1 MKMMGFLGSAMLIWA
16 IALAS
21 NTNAAA
27 KDNTNEQIE
36 NLEKGLVDAGN
47 NADVAKIMTFY
58 DPSNELLVFDIV
70 PPREYRGAAAWRKH
84 IEDLAPDFNGK
95 TELID
100 LKVNADANLAFA
112 SSIQHFTGKAK
123 DGTPID
129 LTTRVTDCLQK
140 KQGRWMIVHQHI
152 SAPIDFAT
160 GKADLQSKP

>member
-1 MKMMGFLGSAMLIWA
+1 MF
-16 IALAS
+16 ALALD
-21 NTNAAA
+21 TNAVA
-27 KDNTNEQIE
+27 KDNPREQIE
-36 NLEKGLVDAGN
+36 NLEKGLIDAGN
-47 NADVAKIMTFY
+47 NVDVAKIMTFY
-58 DPSNELLVFDIV
+58 DPSDELLVFDIV

-100 LKVNADANLAFA
+100 LKVNADGNLAFA

-140 KQGRWMIVHQHI
+140 KQGKWVIVHQHI
-152 SAPIDFAT
+152 SAPIDLAT